1 MRPQTTDSE
10 FQQNPFVDPEVILET
25 LIQFIEENKE
35 NIIYN
40 LDNIIKEF
48 LNQASIIIIP
58 DQ

>member
-40 LDNIIKEF
+40 LNNIIKEF